1 MPFPRVFPA
10 DFVWG
15 AATSAYQIE
24 GHPLADGAGV
34 SIWHRFAHTPGT
46 IADGT
51 TGDLA
56 CDHYHRWQ
64 DDIALMRELGL
75 PAYRFS
81 IAWGRILPEG
91 VGRINRAGLD
101 FYDRLLDGLLEAGIA
116 PWATLYHWDL
126 PAALDDHGGW
136 MSAQSPDWFTEYA
149 ALCYRHF
156 GDRVASWATLN
167 EPRIIAD
174 RGYFRGTG
182 APGHRNL
189 AAVPRV
195 VHHLLLAH
203 GQAVRAA
210 RSEGVREIGIVVNI
224 EPREPATLA
233 PEDTAAAHRGN
244 VYFDQMF
251 LDPILLGRYPDA
263 LPTMLGKHWHD
274 PDPADFVRIA
284 EPIDFVGIN
293 YYTRVVVRH
302 DSSNPPVNEARVRV
316 EAAGH
321 TAMDWEVVPAGLTR
335 TLLELTDRY
344 GNIPLVVTENG
355 AAYDDPSPVDG
366 MVEDTARVAYLRMH
380 IAAAQAAIAA
390 GVNLR
395 GYIVWSLL
403 DNFEWA
409 HGLARRFGLIHV
421 DFTTLQRTPKRSFA
435 FFRDVI
441 RSNGQAALDP
451 AWRLSLPETPD

>member
-1 MPFPRVFPA
+1 MTQLTTFPA
-10 DFVWG
+10 SFVWG

-51 TGDLA
+51 NGDLA
-56 CDHYHRWQ
+56 CDHYHRWPE
-64 DDIALMRELGL
+64 DIALMRELGL

-81 IAWGRILPEG
+81 IAWGRILPKG
-91 VGRINRAGLD
+91 IGQVNPAGLA
-101 FYDRLLDGLLEAGIA
+101 FYDRLLDAMLEAGIA

-136 MSAQSPDWFTEYA
+136 LHEESPDWFTEYA
-149 ALCYRHF
+149 TLCFRHF

-210 RSEGVREIGIVVNI
+210 RLEGVKEIGIVVNI
-224 EPREPATLA
+224 EPREPASSMPSDL
-233 PEDTAAAHRGN
+233 AAADRGN

-263 LPTMLGKHWHD
+263 LPALLGEHWHH
-274 PDPADFVRIA
+274 PDPRDFARIA

-302 DSSNPPVNEARVRV
+302 DPANPPVEEARVRI
-316 EAAGH
+316 ETAPH
-321 TAMDWEVVPAGLTR
+321 TAMDWEVVPKGLTL

-344 GNIPLVVTENG
+344 GDIPLVVTENG
-355 AAYDDPSPVDG
+355 AAYDDPPPAGGVVADP
-366 MVEDTARVAYLRMH
+366 ERVAYLRSH
-380 IAAAQAAIAA
+380 LQAAHAALRA
-390 GVNLR
+390 GVDLR
-395 GYIVWSLL
+395 GYFVWSLL

-409 HGLARRFGLIHV
+409 HGLARRFGLVHV
-421 DFTTLQRTPKRSFA
+421 DFGTLARTPKQSFH
-435 FFRDVI
+435 FYREVI
-441 RSNGQAALDP
+441 RSGGAVALAP
-451 AWRLSLPETPD
+451 PPEGTAE

>member
-1 MPFPRVFPA
+1 MTFPTHFPPG
-10 DFVWG
+10 FIWG

-56 CDHYHRWQ
+56 CDHYHRWPE
-64 DDIALMRELGL
+64 DVALMRALGL

-91 VGRINRAGLD
+91 TGRVNPAGLA
-101 FYDRLLDGLLEAGIA
+101 FYDRLLDALLEAGIA

-136 MSAQSPDWFTEYA
+136 LNEASPDWFTEYA
-149 ALCYRHF
+149 ALCFRHF
-156 GDRVASWATLN
+156 GDRVTSWATLN

-203 GQAVRAA
+203 GQAVRAG
-210 RSEGVREIGIVVNI
+210 RSEGVDQIGIVVNI
-224 EPREPATLA
+224 EPREPASPA
-233 PEDTAAAHRGN
+233 PADWAAANRGN

-251 LDPILLGRYPDA
+251 LDPILLGRYPEA
-263 LPTMLGKHWHD
+263 LPALLGEHWHD
-274 PDPADFVRIA
+274 PDPGDFARIA
-284 EPIDFVGIN
+284 EPIDYVGIN

-302 DSSNPPVNEARVRV
+302 DAANPPVEEARVRV
-316 EAAGH
+316 ESAPH
-321 TAMDWEVVPAGLTR
+321 TAMDWEVVPRGLTT

-355 AAYDDPSPVDG
+355 AAYDDPAPSDG
-366 MVEDTARVAYLRMH
+366 VVADPERVAYLRGH
-380 IAAAQAAIAA
+380 LQAAHAALEA
-390 GVNLR
+390 GVDLR
-395 GYIVWSLL
+395 GYFVWSLL

-421 DFTTLQRTPKRSFA
+421 DFGTLARTPKQSFH
-435 FFRDVI
+435 FYREVI
-441 RSNGQAALDP
+441 RSRGAAALGP
-451 AWRLSLPETPD
+451 PPEVSSG

>member
-1 MPFPRVFPA
+1 MTRSTTFPTN
-10 DFVWG
+10 FVWG
-15 AATSAYQIE
+15 AATSAYQTE

-56 CDHYHRWQ
+56 CDHYHRWPE
-64 DDIALMRELGL
+64 DIALMRQLGL

-81 IAWGRILPEG
+81 IAWGRIFPDG
-91 VGRINRAGLD
+91 IGRVNAAGLA
-101 FYDRLLDGLLEAGIA
+101 FYDRLLDAMLEAGIA

-136 MSAQSPDWFTEYA
+136 LHEDSPDWFTEYA
-149 ALCYRHF
+149 TLCFRHF

-210 RSEGVREIGIVVNI
+210 RTEGVDEIGIVVNI
-224 EPREPATLA
+224 EPREPASSMLA
-233 PEDTAAAHRGN
+233 DMAAAHRGN

-263 LPTMLGKHWHD
+263 LPALLGEHWHD
-274 PDPADFVRIA
+274 PDPRDFARIA

-293 YYTRVVVRH
+293 YYTRVLVRH
-302 DSSNPPVNEARVRV
+302 DPANPPVEEARVRV
-316 EAAGH
+316 ESAPH
-321 TAMDWEVVPAGLTR
+321 TAMDWEVVPRGLTL

-355 AAYDDPSPVDG
+355 AAYDDPPPVDG
-366 MVEDTARVAYLRMH
+366 LVADPERVAYLRSH
-380 IAAAQAAIAA
+380 LQAAHAALEA
-390 GVNLR
+390 GVDLR
-395 GYIVWSLL
+395 GYFVWSLL

-409 HGLARRFGLIHV
+409 HGLARRFGLVHI
-421 DFTTLQRTPKRSFA
+421 DFGTLARTPKQSFH
-435 FFRDVI
+435 FYREVI
-441 RSNGQAALDP
+441 RSRGAVALAPVGDL
-451 AWRLSLPETPD
+451 ATE